1 MSLLPL
7 GLLSQGGGGG
17 ASAAFEQ
24 IASANGTGS
33 ANTITFS
40 SIPST
45 YKHLQIRVS
54 ARSTFANTGIE
65 NANITVN
72 GLTSGYSYHY
82 LNSDGGSMA
91 SFGQGSQAQWQYAL
105 AIPQNNQTSGIHA
118 SATLDILDYADT
130 NKFKTMRGWLGY
142 YAATRYIALNSGS
155 IQTTSAI
162 TSISFVLPQGNW
174 TTSSRFSLY
183 GIKG

>member
-1 MSLLPL
+1 MTLFPL
-7 GLLSQGGGGG
+7 GIIGQGGG
-17 ASAAFEQ
+17 ASAAAAFEQ
-24 IASANGTGS
+24 IASAVGTGS

-54 ARSTFANTGIE
+54 ARSTFANSSIE
-65 NANITVN
+65 NADITVN
-72 GLTSGYSYHY
+72 GLTSGYTYHY
-82 LNSDGGSMA
+82 INSDGGSVFT
-91 SFGQGSQAQWQYAL
+91 FGQASQAKWQYAL
-105 AIPQNNQTSGIHA
+105 AIPQNNQTSGIHS

-130 NKFKTMRGWLGY
+130 NRFKTFRGYLGY
-142 YAATRYIALNSGS
+142 YAATRTIQLNSGS
-155 IQTTSAI
+155 ISTTSAI
-162 TSISFVLPQGNW
+162 TSISFALPQGNW